1 MPDSYTIGDVTYL
14 KMPGQVSE
22 IKSVYYNDPS
32 DNTYSITY
40 YNPNNTTDYDVALKY
55 VEEGTNDLLMQKS
68 FHVNNQ
74 DYTYVLPKTMKIND
88 IYYGL
93 AENQENIIHHAVSSD
108 VREYTVYYKKMD
120 ENASYKWSI
129 YKVDASTNKILGKV
143 VQLEVQPGQSV
154 EYQVEKEYKDSDGN
168 VYTVDQ
174 GMSQVLKHSYG
185 ESEHVSYV
193 YYNPKGYTAPKNYI
207 VEVQYKN
214 IATDETIASQKIE
227 IIKTLED
234 GSKATNGAYEY
245 RLAYVDSQNN
255 ETLIYD
261 SSTVGGD
268 SSQGLKEIKGLDD
281 YFYLGRLAKND
292 VGYVT
297 LTLSVDGETQGNSY
311 QATMAQLEMNFA
323 VENVSNP
330 AVTVNKIEHKN
341 VYSTVK
347 TGDSTNILWY
357 CALGL
362 VSGLLLIILAIFFKK
377 KSKDEKKGE

>member
-1 MPDSYTIGDVTYL
+1 MMKKRILCLAMALMMMVGTFSTVQAKELVGKDHW
-14 KMPGQVSE
+14 KVSFDGSQMTTNFG
-22 IKSVYYNDPS
+22 KDQMNDELS
-32 DNTYSITY
+32 
-40 YNPNNTTDYDVALKY
+40 
-55 VEEGTNDLLMQKS
+55 
-68 FHVNNQ
+68 
-74 DYTYVLPKTMKIND
+74 
-88 IYYGL
+88 
-93 AENQENIIHHAVSSD
+93 NI
-108 VREYTVYYKKMD
+108 
-120 ENASYKWSI
+120 
-129 YKVDASTNKILGKV
+129 
-143 VQLEVQPGQSV
+143 QPG
-154 EYQVEKEYKDSDGN
+154 DSMTLKVKIEN
-168 VYTVDQ
+168 KNSQYTDWY
-174 GMSQVLKHSYG
+174 MT
-185 ESEHVSYV
+185 
-193 YYNPKGYTAPKNYI
+193 N
-207 VEVQYKN
+207 
-214 IATDETIASQKIE
+214 E

-234 GSKATNGAYEY
+234 GSKATNGTYEY

>member
-1 MPDSYTIGDVTYL
+1 MMKKRILCLAMALMMMVGTFSTVQAKELVGKDHWKVSFDGSQMTTNFGKDQMNDELSQYTDWY
-14 KMPGQVSE
+14 M
-22 IKSVYYNDPS
+22 
-32 DNTYSITY
+32 
-40 YNPNNTTDYDVALKY
+40 
-55 VEEGTNDLLMQKS
+55 TN
-68 FHVNNQ
+68 
-74 DYTYVLPKTMKIND
+74 
-88 IYYGL
+88 
-93 AENQENIIHHAVSSD
+93 
-108 VREYTVYYKKMD
+108 
-120 ENASYKWSI
+120 
-129 YKVDASTNKILGKV
+129 
-143 VQLEVQPGQSV
+143 
-154 EYQVEKEYKDSDGN
+154 
-168 VYTVDQ
+168 
-174 GMSQVLKHSYG
+174 
-185 ESEHVSYV
+185 
-193 YYNPKGYTAPKNYI
+193 
-207 VEVQYKN
+207 
-214 IATDETIASQKIE
+214 E

-268 SSQGLKEIKGLDD
+268 RSQGLKEIKGLDD

>member
-1 MPDSYTIGDVTYL
+1 MMKKRILCLAMALMMMVGTFSTVQAKELVGKYHW
-14 KMPGQVSE
+14 KVSFDGSQMTTNFG
-22 IKSVYYNDPS
+22 KDQMNDELS
-32 DNTYSITY
+32 
-40 YNPNNTTDYDVALKY
+40 
-55 VEEGTNDLLMQKS
+55 
-68 FHVNNQ
+68 
-74 DYTYVLPKTMKIND
+74 
-88 IYYGL
+88 
-93 AENQENIIHHAVSSD
+93 NI
-108 VREYTVYYKKMD
+108 
-120 ENASYKWSI
+120 
-129 YKVDASTNKILGKV
+129 
-143 VQLEVQPGQSV
+143 QPG
-154 EYQVEKEYKDSDGN
+154 DSMTLKVKIEN
-168 VYTVDQ
+168 KNSQYTDWY
-174 GMSQVLKHSYG
+174 MT
-185 ESEHVSYV
+185 
-193 YYNPKGYTAPKNYI
+193 N
-207 VEVQYKN
+207 
-214 IATDETIASQKIE
+214 E